1 MGKFDGLLLV
11 SDFDDTL
18 YDSHHRVP
26 PRNLA
31 AINYWLR
38 EGGRFTVATGR
49 AYTTFAPYV
58 HLAPINA
65 PVVLSN
71 GSAIYDFHTDT
82 MLLETQLDPRA
93 PQDFQALMDAMPSL
107 GMEAYHGED
116 IYVYRPNYVTYG
128 HMRKVGTD
136 YTVAPIADMPTPWNK
151 VIVQQEYDQL
161 LRARAWLE
169 EHCPERYEAIF
180 SNRYYLEVT
189 RRGCNK
195 GGMVQRLIDMLGV
208 ERDNLYC
215 VGDNQNDIP
224 MMPCPPSPSRRP
236 TAPRRS
242 RTGAPSC
249 CATATRVSSATSWRS
264 WTGNIEHH
272 LPALQMG
279 IDKEGRGVDNKPV
292 PAKAGTFFGRK
303 IQWGARER

>member
-49 AYTTFAPYV
+49 AYTTFAPYF

-71 GSAIYDFHTDT
+71 GSAIYDFHKQI
-82 MLLETQLDPRA
+82 MLVETQLDPRA
-93 PQDFQALMDAMPSL
+93 PQDFQALMDAIPSL

-116 IYVYRPNYVTYG
+116 IYVFRPNHVTYG
-128 HMRKVGTD
+128 HMAKVGTE
-136 YTVAPIADMPTPWNK
+136 YTVCPIPDMPTPWNK
-151 VIVQQEYDQL
+151 IIVQQEYDQL
-161 LRARAWLE
+161 LMARAWLE

-180 SNRYYLEVT
+180 SNAVLLECT
-189 RRGCNK
+189 ARTASK
-195 GGMVQRLIDMLGV
+195 GGMVLKLAELLGID
-208 ERDNLYC
+208 RANIYC
-215 VGDNQNDIP
+215 AGDNQNDIP
-224 MMPCPPSPSRRP
+224 MLAASAIPF
-236 TAPRRS
+236 AP
-242 RTGAPSC
+242 GN
-249 CATATRVSSATSWRS
+249 CAQAVK
-264 WTGNIEHH
+264 
-272 LPALQMG
+272 
-279 IDKEGRGVDNKPV
+279 D
-292 PAKAGTFFGRK
+292 
-303 IQWGARER
+303 WGATVLRPCEEDFIAQVVGILDLRYGG

>member
-82 MLLETQLDPRA
+82 MLVETQLDPRA
-93 PQDFQALMDAMPSL
+93 PQDFQALMDAIPSL

-224 MMPCPPSPSRRP
+224 MMALSAIPFAPANCAQEVKDWGAKLLCHCDAAAVGAYAPLFVNYSYINDKPP
-236 TAPRRS
+236 
-242 RTGAPSC
+242 
-249 CATATRVSSATSWRS
+249 
-264 WTGNIEHH
+264 
-272 LPALQMG
+272 
-279 IDKEGRGVDNKPV
+279 
-292 PAKAGTFFGRK
+292 FFGVYSS
-303 IQWGARER
+303 

>member
-82 MLLETQLDPRA
+82 MLVETQLDPRA

-116 IYVYRPNYVTYG
+116 IYVYRPNYVTDG

-195 GGMVQRLIDMLGV
+195 GDRKSTRL
-208 ERDNLYC
+208 N
-215 VGDNQNDIP
+215 
-224 MMPCPPSPSRRP
+224 
-236 TAPRRS
+236 
-242 RTGAPSC
+242 
-249 CATATRVSSATSWRS
+249 SS
-264 WTGNIEHH
+264 H
-272 LPALQMG
+272 
-279 IDKEGRGVDNKPV
+279 
-292 PAKAGTFFGRK
+292 
-303 IQWGARER
+303 